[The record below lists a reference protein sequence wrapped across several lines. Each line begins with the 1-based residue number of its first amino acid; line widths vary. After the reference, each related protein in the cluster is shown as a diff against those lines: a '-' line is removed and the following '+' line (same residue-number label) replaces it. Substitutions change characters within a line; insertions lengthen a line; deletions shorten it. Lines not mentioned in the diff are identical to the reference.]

1 MPTKKTTKTAKCA
14 APAARESSASRT
26 LQTKAKTSPA
36 KRNDKK
42 SVSKSSASIPA
53 SVKKTVSVSTGKD
66 KKAVVKA
73 PARDKKNSVKI
84 KQNTAEAESF
94 TDNVSD
100 RNLRLRRLL
109 LQKRQELLQE
119 SKNEIRKYVSGEKRQ
134 LVETVLDDGDLSV
147 VDLSEDINLKK
158 LSTHK
163 DMLTKIDI
171 ALRKI
176 TEGTYGI
183 CEECGEEISEARLK
197 VMPFA
202 IYCREDQ
209 EKKEM
214 MEKFERE
221 ME

>member
-1 MPTKKTTKTAKCA
+1 MPTKKTTKAAKCA
-14 APAARESSASRT
+14 APAAQKKSGSKSSSV
-26 LQTKAKTSPA
+26 KAKPSAA
-36 KRNDKK
+36 KKNDKK
-42 SVSKSSASIPA
+42 AALKSFSKTASLKKSVTSSANKSKKIKKPVSKEKKNTDQA
-53 SVKKTVSVSTGKD
+53 KKT
-66 KKAVVKA
+66 
-73 PARDKKNSVKI
+73 KNMPQSNI
-84 KQNTAEAESF
+84 NDLSE
-94 TDNVSD
+94 
-100 RNLRLRRLL
+100 RNERLRRQLL
-109 LQKRQELLQE
+109 EKRQQLLQE

-209 EKKEM
+209 EKKEI
-214 MEKFERE
+214 MEKLERE